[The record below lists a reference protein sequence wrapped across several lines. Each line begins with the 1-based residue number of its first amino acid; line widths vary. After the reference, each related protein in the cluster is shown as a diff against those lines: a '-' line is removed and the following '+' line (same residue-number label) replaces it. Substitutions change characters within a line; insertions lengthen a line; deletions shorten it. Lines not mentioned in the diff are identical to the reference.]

1 MQVRLVSLSNKIVFR
16 EKLIPA
22 FVAAH
27 IEAVPIAKPG
37 TMKTMVVK
45 GKAKWFHKMQMG
57 SCEHTAPSYI
67 SRVGWDLW
75 LKQDDIEH
83 ACSLLSGPVNFMS
96 RF

>member
-1 MQVRLVSLSNKIVFR
+1 
-16 EKLIPA
+16 
-22 FVAAH
+22 
-27 IEAVPIAKPG
+27 
-37 TMKTMVVK
+37 MVVK
-45 GKAKWFHKMQMG
+45 GKAKWSHKMQTG